1 MIRGKGSNP
10 RISNDNRSH
19 DPGGGGVARDIPLP
33 SKDTRNDISWKLNMN
48 RYGRPVLSPNYQT
61 DIPVSGRSVD
71 KKLLDKLVPEAH
83 ASRDVTR
90 LNTGGT
96 EWIEQP
102 RPPPVRGVGI
112 IDTGQSRIT
121 QRKYVAAGATAVTNT
136 NPNETGYNTRNTE
149 LVDNFETPRT
159 DRTVM
164 ADQCTS
170 PVEDIRPD
178 GGPTEG
184 LAKGGLQLLE
194 TMEGGDRCVKCHKRK
209 KRYRTGWSSGHV
221 RKLLSARLRPWSGRS
236 PQMLNDS
243 VPHVTQRIPLV
254 IIEPMHYEWIGRK
267 SGTNADLPVPQNY
280 LETPNQILP
289 NGFLQLAEEARE
301 LGVIKESSGFME
313 DVQSG
318 PSQWSGPPL
327 VEVLTTGDCGPFGRE
342 SVDLAVIP
350 GRLIEGRPIASAD
363 SGGLLDN
370 KSDYRNDT
378 AGRSEGQEGCFGK
391 PTIASRQYDSPSEE
405 HGIDRPVNT
414 ERRVYTSP
422 GPLGFRVTITDWS
435 EQVERPGTMKQVILP
450 RPTADREGC
459 SSATSVHT
467 AVTMFSAQ
475 PVAAGLSDPIAV
487 HRSVDVHDKVSLGV
501 SGPVGRDSHS
511 EFRQTDVIEMLNVNR
526 CDDDMAS
533 RSGTTEHPDDC
544 SGDIK
549 CNETTYDESDKL
561 AGELDPLVKKDNGCQ
576 LVRVNGGLDNCLTN
590 VRDVSGSSDSGV
602 QSWTEQWENMSDV
615 SLNDSYDNPGNTL
628 QGIPGEMSQLLFGA
642 PPNTEVESDS
652 DCPVTDSS
660 VTDIVDRCPSEWMSD
675 EDGYKAGRKLKISTE
690 DSDSDIAVLS
700 DFSDDSSILG
710 IRKVLRRRVPYR
722 GRTPPSKKG
731 CAPAPR
737 TPPVKAKNRAERWQ
751 YEWNSTRAQYT
762 RWQYGTPLD
771 CMEPDFVGLVRYFTN
786 VCLNVNKDPRLD
798 RYYPRLVRSLARAAR
813 VVRTVPRCRENHR
826 RRRDLMMR
834 LFDEDMEQ
842 TDVVR
847 DRFPDRHV
855 YKFTD
860 RPHDVMFQHNSDS
873 TKVTGTHTP
882 PIYRNHHRKYA
893 ALRDSETDVD
903 DYFGGEEE
911 EWRWTA
917 RSVSWY
923 QP

>member
-1 MIRGKGSNP
+1 M
-10 RISNDNRSH
+10 
-19 DPGGGGVARDIPLP
+19 
-33 SKDTRNDISWKLNMN
+33 
-48 RYGRPVLSPNYQT
+48 
-61 DIPVSGRSVD
+61 
-71 KKLLDKLVPEAH
+71 
-83 ASRDVTR
+83 
-90 LNTGGT
+90 
-96 EWIEQP
+96 
-102 RPPPVRGVGI
+102 
-112 IDTGQSRIT
+112 
-121 QRKYVAAGATAVTNT
+121 
-136 NPNETGYNTRNTE
+136 
-149 LVDNFETPRT
+149 
-159 DRTVM
+159 
-164 ADQCTS
+164 
-170 PVEDIRPD
+170 
-178 GGPTEG
+178 
-184 LAKGGLQLLE
+184 E
-194 TMEGGDRCVKCHKRK
+194 TMERGDRCVKRHKSK
-209 KRYRTGWSSGHV
+209 KRYRTGWRSGHV
-221 RKLLSARLRPWSGRS
+221 RKLLSARLRPWAGRS

-243 VPHVTQRIPLV
+243 VPHVTERIPPV
-254 IIEPMHYEWIGRK
+254 IVEPMHYEWIGRK

-289 NGFLQLAEEARE
+289 SGFLHLAEEARE

-327 VEVLTTGDCGPFGRE
+327 VEVLTTEDYERFGRE

-363 SGGLLDN
+363 SGVLLDSQ
-370 KSDYRNDT
+370 SDYRNDT
-378 AGRSEGQEGCFGK
+378 AGRSGGQEGCFRK
-391 PTIASRQYDSPSEE
+391 PTIASRHYDSPSEE
-405 HGIDRPVNT
+405 HGIDRLVNT

-435 EQVERPGTMKQVILP
+435 EQEERPGTMKQVILP

-459 SSATSVHT
+459 SSAAGVHT

-487 HRSVDVHDKVSLGV
+487 S
-501 SGPVGRDSHS
+501 RDSHS
-511 EFRQTDVIEMLNVNR
+511 EFRQSDVIEMLNVNR

-533 RSGTTEHPDDC
+533 RSGKTEHPDDC

-549 CNETTYDESDKL
+549 CAETTYDESDKL

-576 LVRVNGGLDNCLTN
+576 LVRVNGGLDNCLTS
-590 VRDVSGSSDSGV
+590 VRDVCGSSDSGV

-660 VTDIVDRCPSEWMSD
+660 VTDIFDRCPSECMSD
-675 EDGYKAGRKLKISTE
+675 EDGYKAGRKLQSST
-690 DSDSDIAVLS
+690 DDRDSDIAVLS
-700 DFSDDSSILG
+700 DFSDDSSIFVKEGLCPG
-710 IRKVLRRRVPYR
+710 
-722 GRTPPSKKG
+722 
-731 CAPAPR
+731 PR
-737 TPPVKAKNRAERWQ
+737 TPPVKAKTHADWWQ
-751 YEWNSTRAQYT
+751 YERNSTRAQYT

-771 CMEPDFVGLVRYFTN
+771 HREADFVEYVRYFTN
-786 VCLNVNKDPRLD
+786 ICLNVNQDPRLD

-813 VVRTVPRCRENHR
+813 VVRTLPRCRENHR

-834 LFDEDMEQ
+834 LFDDDMEQ
-842 TDVVR
+842 RDVVR

-855 YKFTD
+855 HKFTD
-860 RPHDVMFQHNSDS
+860 RPHDKPES
-873 TKVTGTHTP
+873 TKVKGTHTP

-903 DYFGGEEE
+903 DYFGGVDE
-911 EWRWTA
+911 EWRWTV
-917 RSVSWY
+917 RGVSWY
-923 QP
+923 QPKRLRVRRTTGTIRNT

>member
-1 MIRGKGSNP
+1 M
-10 RISNDNRSH
+10 
-19 DPGGGGVARDIPLP
+19 RDFPLP

-61 DIPVSGRSVD
+61 DIHVSERSVN
-71 KKLLDKLVPEAH
+71 KKLLDKLVPETH

-90 LNTGGT
+90 LNTGGRD
-96 EWIEQP
+96 WIEQP
-102 RPPPVRGVGI
+102 RPPLVRGVGI
-112 IDTGQSRIT
+112 IDTD
-121 QRKYVAAGATAVTNT
+121 N
-136 NPNETGYNTRNTE
+136 NPNETGYNTQNTE
-149 LVDNFETPRT
+149 LVNNDWHEVMRKHRYKKSIRNRDYGQIVSEMDNFEAPRT

-164 ADQCTS
+164 TDRCTS
-170 PVEDIRPD
+170 PVEDIRPE

-194 TMEGGDRCVKCHKRK
+194 TMERGDRCVKRHKSK
-209 KRYRTGWSSGHV
+209 KRYRTGWRSGHV
-221 RKLLSARLRPWSGRS
+221 RKLLSARLRPWAGRS
-236 PQMLNDS
+236 PQMLNDL
-243 VPHVTQRIPLV
+243 VPHVTERIPPV
-254 IIEPMHYEWIGRK
+254 IVEPMHYEWIGRK

-289 NGFLQLAEEARE
+289 SGFLHLAEEARE

-327 VEVLTTGDCGPFGRE
+327 VEVLTTGDCGRFGRE
-342 SVDLAVIP
+342 SGDLAVIP

-363 SGGLLDN
+363 SGVLLDSQ
-370 KSDYRNDT
+370 SDYRNDT
-378 AGRSEGQEGCFGK
+378 AGRSGGQEGCFRK
-391 PTIASRQYDSPSEE
+391 PTIASRHYDSPSEE
-405 HGIDRPVNT
+405 HGIDRLVNT

-422 GPLGFRVTITDWS
+422 GPLGFRITITDWS
-435 EQVERPGTMKQVILP
+435 EQEERPGTMKQVILP
-450 RPTADREGC
+450 RPTVDREGC
-459 SSATSVHT
+459 SSAAKGHT
-467 AVTMFSAQ
+467 AVTMLSAQ

-487 HRSVDVHDKVSLGV
+487 HRSVHVHDNISLGV
-501 SGPVGRDSHS
+501 SGPVSRDSHS
-511 EFRQTDVIEMLNVNR
+511 EFRQSDVIEMLNVNR

-533 RSGTTEHPDDC
+533 RSGKTEHPDDC

-549 CNETTYDESDKL
+549 CAETTYDESDKL

-576 LVRVNGGLDNCLTN
+576 LVRVNGGLDNCLTS
-590 VRDVSGSSDSGV
+590 VREICGSSDSGV

-660 VTDIVDRCPSEWMSD
+660 VTDIFDRCPSECMSD
-675 EDGYKAGRKLKISTE
+675 EDGYKAGRKLQSSTE

-700 DFSDDSSILG
+700 DFSDDSSIFG
-710 IRKVLRRRVPYR
+710 IRKVLRHRVPYR
-722 GRTPPSKKG
+722 GRKPPLKHG
-731 CAPAPR
+731 YAPAPR
-737 TPPVKAKNRAERWQ
+737 TPPVKAKTHADRWQ
-751 YEWNSTRAQYT
+751 YEKNSTRAQYT
-762 RWQYGTPLD
+762 RWLYGTPLD
-771 CMEPDFVGLVRYFTN
+771 HREADFVEYVRYFTN
-786 VCLNVNKDPRLD
+786 ICLNVNHDPRLD

-813 VVRTVPRCRENHR
+813 VVRTLPHCRGNHR

-834 LFDEDMEQ
+834 LFDDDMEQ
-842 TDVVR
+842 RDVVR

-855 YKFTD
+855 HKFTD
-860 RPHDVMFQHNSDS
+860 RPHDKPES

-903 DYFGGEEE
+903 DYFGGVDE
-911 EWRWTA
+911 EWRWTV
-917 RSVSWY
+917 RSVTWY
-923 QP
+923 RPPPLRVRRTTGTIRNT

>member
-1 MIRGKGSNP
+1 
-10 RISNDNRSH
+10 
-19 DPGGGGVARDIPLP
+19 
-33 SKDTRNDISWKLNMN
+33 
-48 RYGRPVLSPNYQT
+48 
-61 DIPVSGRSVD
+61 
-71 KKLLDKLVPEAH
+71 
-83 ASRDVTR
+83 
-90 LNTGGT
+90 
-96 EWIEQP
+96 
-102 RPPPVRGVGI
+102 
-112 IDTGQSRIT
+112 
-121 QRKYVAAGATAVTNT
+121 
-136 NPNETGYNTRNTE
+136 
-149 LVDNFETPRT
+149 
-159 DRTVM
+159 M

-194 TMEGGDRCVKCHKRK
+194 TMEGGDRCVKCHKRR

-236 PQMLNDS
+236 PQMLSDS
-243 VPHVTQRIPLV
+243 VPHVTQRIPPV

-280 LETPNQILP
+280 LEIPNQMLSD
-289 NGFLQLAEEARE
+289 GFLQLAEEARE
-301 LGVIKESSGFME
+301 LGVIEESSGFME
-313 DVQSG
+313 DVRSG
-318 PSQWSGPPL
+318 SSQWSGPPL

-370 KSDYRNDT
+370 ESDYRNDT

-414 ERRVYTSP
+414 EGRMYTSP

-435 EQVERPGTMKQVILP
+435 EQVERPGTMKQVVLP
-450 RPTADREGC
+450 RRTADREGC

-467 AVTMFSAQ
+467 ADTMVSAQ

-487 HRSVDVHDKVSLGV
+487 HRLVDVHDKVSLGV
-501 SGPVGRDSHS
+501 SGPVDRDSHS
-511 EFRQTDVIEMLNVNR
+511 ELRQTDVIEMLNVNR
-526 CDDDMAS
+526 YDDDMAS

-549 CNETTYDESDKL
+549 CAETTNDESDKL
-561 AGELDPLVKKDNGCQ
+561 AGELDPWVKKDNGCQ
-576 LVRVNGGLDNCLTN
+576 VVRVNGGLDNCLTN

-602 QSWTEQWENMSDV
+602 HSWTEQWENMSDV

-628 QGIPGEMSQLLFGA
+628 QGIPGEMSQLLFSA

-660 VTDIVDRCPSEWMSD
+660 VTDIVDRCTSEWMSD
-675 EDGYKAGRKLKISTE
+675 EDGYRADRKLKISTE

-710 IRKVLRRRVPYR
+710 IRKVLRRRV
-722 GRTPPSKKG
+722 RTPPSKKG

-737 TPPVKAKNRAERWQ
+737 TPPVKAKNGGERWQ
-751 YEWNSTRAQYT
+751 YEWNTTRAQYT
-762 RWQYGTPLD
+762 RWLYGTPLD
-771 CMEPDFVGLVRYFTN
+771 CREPDFVQLVRHFTN
-786 VCLNVNKDPRLD
+786 VCLNVNMDPRLD
-798 RYYPRLVRSLARAAR
+798 RYCPRLVRSLARAAR

-826 RRRDLMMR
+826 RRQDLMMR

-855 YKFTD
+855 YKFTEK
-860 RPHDVMFQHNSDS
+860 PHEEPES
-873 TKVTGTHTP
+873 TKVTGTLTP

-917 RSVSWY
+917 RSASRY